1 MDDFCIVDKVEDNDT
16 VFIVSVVAGVLLVV
30 MVIGIVL
37 IMVVKK
43 FVVGKFS
50 VSSPQTAVCSFHF
63 EVSFIKTF
71 CFFMIFSNTYSVKK
85 SRKVAICFPILINT
99 TVFKNLNI

>member
-1 MDDFCIVDKVEDNDT
+1 MDDFCIVDKVEDNAT

-30 MVIGIVL
+30 VVIGIVL
-37 IMVVKK
+37 IMVVKR

-71 CFFMIFSNTYSVKK
+71 CFFHDFFLHIFCKEIKK
-85 SRKVAICFPILINT
+85 SCHLFSHPDQYQCF
-99 TVFKNLNI
+99 